1 MGFLSKV
8 WKKIKKVVGVVAMI
22 AAPFIAAPIAAAIGV
37 SGAIGTALT
46 GAAIGGLGAGAAGVN
61 PAIGAAIGG
70 IGGFISGGGA
80 SGLFGGGAK
89 AVPGLAGKAA
99 TGATGVAGMGAGG
112 AAGVGAAGAAGAAAP
127 AAAVGLSTAAAPAA
141 GGFLSGLNIGN
152 LAPLAMAMF
161 GKAPQDL
168 TPIEEEAVV
177 ANAQTAAVE
186 KGVFDE
192 RLAGSRSLIQQGYA
206 NPEQAYAEAQ
216 MATQRGLRDVE
227 RSAGVSERP
236 GMRDAERRRAAI
248 EGARIGTAAVGA
260 EQSRA
265 AQATSAGLSALPSEV
280 PTTGSE
286 LNMKIYEDLYKRRSD
301 YARDLAGGAGQLYDS
316 YTSNRNQL
324 V

>member
-8 WKKIKKVVGVVAMI
+8 WKKIKKVVGAVAMI
-22 AAPFIAAPIAAAIGV
+22 AAPFIAGPIAAAIGV
-37 SGAIGTALT
+37 SGAIGTAIT
-46 GAAIGGLGAGAAGVN
+46 GAVVGGLGASAAGVN

-70 IGGFISGGGA
+70 VGGFLAGGGGA
-80 SGLFGGGAK
+80 GLFGGGAK

-99 TGATGVAGMGAGG
+99 TGATGMAGAGG
-112 AAGVGAAGAAGAAAP
+112 AAGVGGAAAGVAP

-177 ANAQTAAVE
+177 ANSQTAAVE

-192 RLAGSRSLIQQGYA
+192 RLNASRSLIQQGYA

-216 MATQRGLRDVE
+216 MSTQRGLRDVE
-227 RSAGVSERP
+227 RSAGISERS
-236 GMRDAERRRAAI
+236 GMRNAERRRAAI
-248 EGARIGTAAVGA
+248 EGTRMGTAAVGA
-260 EQSRA
+260 EQARA
-265 AQATSAGLSALPSEV
+265 TQATAAGLSSLPTEM

-286 LNMKIYEDLYKRRSD
+286 LSMKIYEDLYKRRSD

-316 YTSNRNQL
+316 LNSRNQL

>member
-22 AAPFIAAPIAAAIGV
+22 AAPFIAAPIAGLIGV
-37 SGAIGTALT
+37 SGSIGTALA
-46 GAAIGGLGAGAAGVN
+46 GAAIGGLGASAAGVN
-61 PAIGAAIGG
+61 PLIGAAVGG
-70 IGGFISGGGA
+70 LGGFLAGGGGA
-80 SGLFGGGAK
+80 GLFGGGAK

-99 TGATGVAGMGAGG
+99 TGATGMAGAGAGG
-112 AAGVGAAGAAGAAAP
+112 AAGVGGAAAAAP

-192 RLAGSRSLIQQGYA
+192 RLNASRSLIQQGYA

-216 MATQRGLRDVE
+216 MSTQRGLRDVE

-236 GMRDAERRRAAI
+236 GMRNAERRRAAI
-248 EGARIGTAAVGA
+248 EGTRIGTAAVGA

-265 AQATSAGLSALPSEV
+265 AQATAAGLSSLPTEM

-286 LNMKIYEDLYKRRSD
+286 LSMKIYEDLYKRRSD

-316 YTSNRNQL
+316 LSSRNQL

>member
-46 GAAIGGLGAGAAGVN
+46 GAVVGGLGAGAAGVN
-61 PAIGAAIGG
+61 PLLGAAVGG
-70 IGGFISGGGA
+70 LGGFMAGGG
-80 SGLFGGGAK
+80 SLFGG
-89 AVPGLAGKAA
+89 AGRAA
-99 TGATGVAGMGAGG
+99 TGMAGTAGAAPAVAGTAGT
-112 AAGVGAAGAAGAAAP
+112 GAAGAAGAGAVAP

-168 TPIEEEAVV
+168 TPIEQEALV
-177 ANAQTAAVE
+177 ANTQTAAVE
-186 KGVFDE
+186 RGVFDE
-192 RLAGSRSLIQQGYA
+192 RLAGARSLLQQGEA
-206 NPEQAYAEAQ
+206 NPERAYGEAQ
-216 MATQRGLRDVE
+216 MATQRGLRDIE
-227 RSAGVSERP
+227 RTAGVSERP
-236 GMRDAERRRAAI
+236 GMRESERRRAAI
-248 EGARIGTAAVGA
+248 EGARIGTAAVTG
-260 EQSRA
+260 EQARA
-265 AQATSAGLSALPSEV
+265 AQATAAGLSALPTEV

>member
-61 PAIGAAIGG
+61 PLIGAAIGG
-70 IGGFISGGGA
+70 VGGFLAGGGGA
-80 SGLFGGGAK
+80 GLFGGGAK
-89 AVPGLAGKAA
+89 AVPGLAGK
-99 TGATGVAGMGAGG
+99 GAVGAGAGG
-112 AAGVGAAGAAGAAAP
+112 GGAVAGGVGGAVTP
-127 AAAVGLSTAAAPAA
+127 AASVGLSTAAAPAA

-168 TPIEEEAVV
+168 TPIEQEALV
-177 ANAQTAAVE
+177 ANTQTAAVE

-192 RLAGSRSLIQQGYA
+192 RLAGARSLMQQGYA

-216 MATQRGLRDVE
+216 MATQRGLSDVE
-227 RSAGVSERP
+227 RTAGVSERP
-236 GMRDAERRRAAI
+236 GMRDAARRRAAI
-248 EGARIGTAAVGA
+248 EGTRIGTAAVTG
-260 EQSRA
+260 EQARA
-265 AQATSAGLSALPSEV
+265 AQATSAGLSSLPTEV

-301 YARDLAGGAGQLYDS
+301 YAQDLAGGAGQLYDS
-316 YTSNRNQL
+316 YTSNRNKL

>member
-22 AAPFIAAPIAAAIGV
+22 AAPFIAAPIAGLIGV

-61 PAIGAAIGG
+61 PLIGAAIGG
-70 IGGFISGGGA
+70 IGGFVSGGGA
-80 SGLFGGGAK
+80 SGLFGGAK

-99 TGATGVAGMGAGG
+99 TGATGMAGAGAGG
-112 AAGVGAAGAAGAAAP
+112 AAGAVAP
-127 AAAVGLSTAAAPAA
+127 AAAAGLSTAAAPAA

-168 TPIEEEAVV
+168 TPIEQEALV
-177 ANAQTAAVE
+177 ANTQTAAVE

-192 RLAGSRSLIQQGYA
+192 RLGGARSLIQQGYA
-206 NPEQAYAEAQ
+206 NPEQAYAQAQ

-227 RSAGVSERP
+227 RTAGVSERP
-236 GMRDAERRRAAI
+236 GMRESERRRSAI
-248 EGARIGTAAVGA
+248 EGARIGTAAVTG
-260 EQSRA
+260 EQARA
-265 AQATSAGLSALPSEV
+265 AQATSAGLSALPTEV

-301 YARDLAGGAGQLYDS
+301 YAQDLAGGAGQLYDS
-316 YTSNRNQL
+316 LSSRNQL

>member
-22 AAPFIAAPIAAAIGV
+22 AAPFIAAPIAGLIGV
-37 SGAIGTALT
+37 SGAIGTAIT

-61 PAIGAAIGG
+61 PLIGAAVGG
-70 IGGFISGGGA
+70 LGGFVSGGGA

-89 AVPGLAGKAA
+89 AA
-99 TGATGVAGMGAGG
+99 TG
-112 AAGVGAAGAAGAAAP
+112 AAGVAGRAAPLAGAAGTGAAGAAGAVAP

-141 GGFLSGLNIGN
+141 GGFFSGINLGT

-161 GKAPQDL
+161 GKAPQNL
-168 TPIEEEAVV
+168 TPIEQEALV
-177 ANAQTAAVE
+177 ANAQTSAVE

-192 RLAGSRSLIQQGYA
+192 RLAGARSLLQQGEA
-206 NPEQAYAEAQ
+206 NPEQAYAQAQ

-227 RSAGVSERP
+227 RTAGVSERP
-236 GMRDAERRRAAI
+236 GMREAERRRSAI
-248 EGARIGTAAVGA
+248 EGARIGTAAVTG
-260 EQSRA
+260 EQARA
-265 AQATSAGLSALPSEV
+265 AQATAAGLSALPTEV

-301 YARDLAGGAGQLYDS
+301 YARDLAGGVGQMYGNIS
-316 YTSNRNQL
+316 
-324 V
+324 

>member
-22 AAPFIAAPIAAAIGV
+22 AAPFIAAPIAGLIGV
-37 SGAIGTALT
+37 SGAIGTAIT

-70 IGGFISGGGA
+70 VGGFLAGGGGA
-80 SGLFGGGAK
+80 GLFGGGAK

-99 TGATGVAGMGAGG
+99 TGATGMAGAG
-112 AAGVGAAGAAGAAAP
+112 GAAGAAGAGAVAP

-141 GGFLSGLNIGN
+141 GGFFSGINLGT
-152 LAPLAMAMF
+152 LAPMAMALF

-168 TPIEEEAVV
+168 TPIEQEALV
-177 ANAQTAAVE
+177 ANAQTSAVE

-192 RLAGSRSLIQQGYA
+192 RLAGARSLMQQGYA
-206 NPEQAYAEAQ
+206 NPEQAYAQAQ
-216 MATQRGLRDVE
+216 MATQRGLSDVE
-227 RSAGVSERP
+227 RTAGVSERP
-236 GMRDAERRRAAI
+236 GMRDAARRRAAI
-248 EGARIGTAAVGA
+248 EGTRIGTAAVTG
-260 EQSRA
+260 EQARA
-265 AQATSAGLSALPSEV
+265 AQATSAGLSSLPTEV

-301 YARDLAGGAGQLYDS
+301 YAQDLAGAAGQMYDS
-316 YTSNRNQL
+316 YTSNRNKL